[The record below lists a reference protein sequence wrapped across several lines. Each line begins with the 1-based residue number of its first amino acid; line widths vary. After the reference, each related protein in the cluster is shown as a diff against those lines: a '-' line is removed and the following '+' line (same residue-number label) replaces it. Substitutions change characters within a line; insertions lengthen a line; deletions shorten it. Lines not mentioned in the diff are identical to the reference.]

1 MASDISVGIGVLG
14 EKEFKKALDEC
25 QNSLKQIDS
34 GLKATTAE
42 FGKNDDALKQNAE
55 RVELLKRGYD
65 ESAKQV
71 KALGEAVEWSKGQY
85 GELSNQTTKYVVA
98 QNKARENAARFK
110 KELENVGEETDDL
123 TKDFKEMADGIEDS
137 LESIS
142 SASKISAFR
151 DLGDMIGGAMDS
163 LSSFVDETEEYRRQM
178 SFLERNAED
187 SGFGVDGIK
196 EQLGQIA
203 SLTGDADGAFEAIS
217 NLMATGFDGQE
228 LASAIDL
235 ISGAVIKF
243 PETMK
248 FENLA
253 ESLQESVASGS
264 ATGAY
269 AELIERLGGDLDA
282 LNTALANATTAEER
296 QQIALAALNDG
307 ALKQT
312 AENYK
317 AMNADLIANE
327 TAQLNFNTAMAGLG
341 EALTPAATAWTNFKT
356 GVITGITDMI
366 TKYSEWNAALL
377 KRNEEAAQTV
387 EEAIADSATLDS
399 LEAYNEAI
407 AQADAEGAYVRANAL
422 MAERDKFLKD
432 QAKKTAEELD
442 KRSKE
447 DAETIGG
454 NISTNLGNGITEKS
468 SNAINA
474 AQSAWQTIKSIFSQ
488 PITIPAPQMESGGTT
503 SYGRGASTSSAGST
517 YAGGT
522 TASATLTLDG
532 KTVGEGMVEY
542 NSSAMG
548 AAVDRQIIYG

>member
-42 FGKNDDALKQNAE
+42 FGKNDDAIKQNAE

-71 KALGEAVEWSKGQY
+71 KALGEAVEWSKSQY
-85 GELSNQTTKYVVA
+85 GELSKETTKYVVA

-151 DLGDMIGGAMDS
+151 DLGDMIGGALVS

-178 SFLERNAED
+178 SFLERNAEG

-264 ATGAY
+264 ATGTY
-269 AELIERLGGDLDA
+269 AELIERMGGDLDA
-282 LNTALANATTAEER
+282 LNTALANAATAEER

-422 MAERDKFLKD
+422 MAERDKFLKE
-432 QAKKTAEELD
+432 QAQKTAQELD
-442 KRSKE
+442 AATQQ
-447 DAETIGG
+447 DAATIGG
-454 NISTNLGNGITEKS
+454 NISTSLGNGIVEEAE
-468 SNAINA
+468 NATNA
-474 AQSAWQTIKSIFSQ
+474 ASSLWNSLNSILGQTITVPVEVQRGGGAGSASGVSAGSYATGGEGNTIKV
-488 PITIPAPQMESGGTT
+488 ITEIDSETVAQKTVD
-503 SYGRGASTSSAGST
+503 STSSMQGQRAVRAAT
-517 YAGGT
+517 YG
-522 TASATLTLDG
+522 
-532 KTVGEGMVEY
+532 
-542 NSSAMG
+542 
-548 AAVDRQIIYG
+548 

>member
-1 MASDISVGIGVLG
+1 MAVREIKTTLAVDGERAFNKAVTEAGRNMRVMASEMKAAAADFNLTGDEMEYLG
-14 EKEFKKALDEC
+14 RKSKSLNDLIAQQEAIIKALEGAVR
-25 QNSLKQIDS
+25 DS
-34 GLKATTAE
+34 AE
-42 FGKNDDALKQNAE
+42 AYGDA
-55 RVELLKRGYD
+55 
-65 ESAKQV
+65 SAKTDGYRI
-71 KALGEAVEWSKGQY
+71 KL
-85 GELSNQTTKYVVA
+85 NNA
-98 QNKARENAARFK
+98 QASLAKLK
-110 KELENVGEETDDL
+110 KELEDTGDETGEL
-123 TKDFKEMADGIEDS
+123 TREFKEMSSGIGDSIAD
-137 LESIS
+137 IS

-151 DLGDMIGGAMDS
+151 DLGDMIGGALDT

-178 SFLERNAED
+178 SFLEQNAADYDFNAEN
-187 SGFGVDGIK
+187 IK
-196 EQLGQIA
+196 AQLGQIA

-228 LASAIDL
+228 LASAIDN

-282 LNTALANATTAEER
+282 LNTQLANAATAEER

-327 TAQLNFNTAMAGLG
+327 TAQINFNTAMAGLG
-341 EALTPAATAWTNFKT
+341 EALVPAETAWTNFKT
-356 GVITGITDMI
+356 GVITGITEMI
-366 TKYSEWNAALL
+366 GGIKEWNDNLWKDREDA
-377 KRNEEAAQTV
+377 KQIVDQTV
-387 EEAIADSATLDS
+387 EEAMSFSTIEEYTD
-399 LEAYNEAI
+399 AI

-432 QAKKTAEELD
+432 QAKKTAEEID
-442 KRSKE
+442 KASKQ

-454 NISTNLGNGITEKS
+454 NITTEMGNGIIEGS
-468 SNAINA
+468 GGAIEA
-474 AQSAWQTIKSIFSQ
+474 ARSVWQAIQDIFSQ
-488 PITIPAPQMESGGTT
+488 TITIPAPKMESGGVT
-503 SYGRGASTSSAGST
+503 GAAASA
-517 YAGGT
+517 AGGT
-522 TASATLTLDG
+522 TTGGTRTASATLTLDG
-532 KTVGEGMVEY
+532 REVGRGMVDY
-542 NSSAMG
+542 NSYAMG
-548 AAVDRQIIYG
+548 AELARMETYG

>member
-1 MASDISVGIGVLG
+1 MAADISVGIGVLG

-25 QNSLKQIDS
+25 QNSLKQLDS
-34 GLKATTAE
+34 GLKANAAE
-42 FGKNDDALKQNAE
+42 FGRSDGALRQSAE

-85 GELSNQTTKYVVA
+85 GELSSQTTKYVIA
-98 QNKARENAARFK
+98 QNKARESAARFK
-110 KELENVGEETDDL
+110 KELEDVGEETDDL

-142 SASKISAFR
+142 GASKISAFK
-151 DLGDMIGGAMDS
+151 DLGDVVGGALDS
-163 LSSFVDETEEYRRQM
+163 LASIVDETEEYRRQM
-178 SFLERNAED
+178 SFLERNATD
-187 SGFGVDGIK
+187 AGFGVEGIK
-196 EQLGQIA
+196 AQLGQIA

-248 FENLA
+248 FENLS

-282 LNTALANATTAEER
+282 LNTKLANAATAEER

-327 TAQLNFNTAMAGLG
+327 TAQLNFNAAMAGLG
-341 EALTPAATAWTNFKT
+341 EVLTPAATAWTNFKT
-356 GVITGITDMI
+356 GVLTGITDMI
-366 TKYSEWNAALL
+366 TGYQKWKEEMWAQNAVDKQTISEAVEDATEFSTI
-377 KRNEEAAQTV
+377 EEYT
-387 EEAIADSATLDS
+387 D
-399 LEAYNEAI
+399 AI
-407 AQADAEGAYVRANAL
+407 AQADAEGAYARATAL
-422 MAERDKFLKD
+422 VAERDKFLKE
-432 QAKKTAEELD
+432 QAKKTAEEID
-442 KRSKE
+442 KTSKE
-447 DAETIGG
+447 DAATIGG
-454 NISTNLGNGITEKS
+454 NISTEVGNGIVEGADS
-468 SNAINA
+468 ALNA
-474 AQSAWQTIKSIFSQ
+474 ARSLWQSIADIFGQ
-488 PITIPAPQMESGGTT
+488 MITIPAPKIANA
-503 SYGRGASTSSAGST
+503 GAATDTPSAATSST
-517 YAGGT
+517 RYVGT
-522 TASATLTLDG
+522 NASATITLDG
-532 KTVGEGMVEY
+532 KTVGEGMVDY
-542 NSSAMG
+542 NSDAMG
-548 AAVDRQIIYG
+548 AKLARVETYG